1 MSPGLDDEALSEVV
15 GFVLIL
21 ALVMAAISLYIT
33 YVLPAQGREDEI
45 QKMGDVRDWF
55 VNYKTQVDTL
65 WMNSP
70 PHVPSPSDT
79 LSPSYHYPR
88 SQDASSMD
96 ALSWLYTN
104 QTELFDITSGGT
116 TLSQVIDPATGSGTT
131 PARMFIPILAPIRS
145 SARVG
150 LPEYHETLTITT
162 NSTSDYAN
170 VSLRGLEFQSQNN
183 YWIQQTYTYQDGGV
197 FLVQN
202 ATSGNADISVLAYPA
217 ISIVNATTSPE
228 VNLMLVNMIGTEEGV
243 IGTSSPVMVRTWLND
258 PPDYVIANKN
268 FTNVTLTA
276 HTRSRP
282 YAQMWADIFNNTVRN
297 GLINSTATA
306 DSYPKVTYGDNN
318 ASITIDAPQNTSV
331 NLTVSQANYTA
342 HLQNVQSLME

>member
-1 MSPGLDDEALSEVV
+1 
-15 GFVLIL
+15 
-21 ALVMAAISLYIT
+21 MAAISLYIT
-33 YVLPAQGREDEI
+33 YVVPAQGREDEI
-45 QKMGDVRDWF
+45 QKMTQVRDWF

-70 PHVPSPSDT
+70 PHVPSPFDT

-116 TLSQVIDPATGSGTT
+116 TLSQVLDPATGSGTT

-150 LPEYHETLTITT
+150 LPEYGENFTITT

-228 VNLMLVNMIGTEEGV
+228 VNLMLVNMAGTTEGA

-258 PPDYVIANKN
+258 PPDYVIANKT
-268 FTNVTLTA
+268 FTSVTLTA
-276 HTRSRP
+276 HTRSAP
-282 YAQMWADIFNNTVRN
+282 YAQMWVDTFNNAVRS
-297 GLINSTATA
+297 GLANSTATLPGPLA
-306 DSYPKVTYGDNN
+306 TIINTTD
-318 ASITIDAPQNTSV
+318 ARITIDAPQDSSV
-331 NLTVSQANYTA
+331 NLTVSQADYIA
-342 HLQNVQSLME
+342 HLQNVQSMME